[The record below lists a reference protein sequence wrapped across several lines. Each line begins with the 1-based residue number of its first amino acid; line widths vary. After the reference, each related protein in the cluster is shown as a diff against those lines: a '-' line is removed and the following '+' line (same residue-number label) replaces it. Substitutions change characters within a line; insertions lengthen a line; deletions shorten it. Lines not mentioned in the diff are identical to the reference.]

1 MKTTTVLSRFFSIA
15 LLAGLFG
22 AAQAQTVA
30 SDPQPPA
37 VPANASGNDVTPQS
51 DPMQNAAPMP
61 ATTQAD
67 PNSPA
72 VRDGMDN
79 TSAGASGTQGNS
91 GASSGTLNKTDQRIL
106 GDLAQANMDE
116 VAAAQVAQQ
125 KSQNDQVKNFAQQMI
140 TDHGQAL
147 KDVQTL
153 AQNKGVTL
161 PSGPDSKQQKMDD
174 KLNGLTGAAFDKAY
188 LKRAGVDAHKKVHN
202 MLARDQ
208 SRATDPDLK
217 ALIAKMQPTVDQHLA
232 TVQQLAN
239 SSAGG
244 SGTRGV
250 SAAGNPNAATSGN
263 TDSPLD
269 PNNPATHPRNKAKST
284 TGNTT
289 SDQQ

>member
-1 MKTTTVLSRFFSIA
+1 MKTATVSTRFFSIA

-22 AAQAQTVA
+22 MAQAQSVA
-30 SDPQPPA
+30 SDPRPPA
-37 VPANASGNDVTPQS
+37 VPANAMGNEVTPQS
-51 DPMQNAAPMP
+51 DPLQNAAPLP
-61 ATTQAD
+61 AATRAD

-72 VRDGMDN
+72 VRDGMD
-79 TSAGASGTQGNS
+79 SAGASGTQGS
-91 GASSGTLNKTDQRIL
+91 SASSATLNKTDQRIL
-106 GDLAQANMDE
+106 GELAQANLDE
-116 VAAAQVAQQ
+116 VAAAQLAQQ
-125 KSQNDQVKNFAQQMI
+125 KSQNERVKNFAQQMI

-147 KDVQTL
+147 QAVQTL

-161 PSGPDSKQQKMDD
+161 PTTPDSKQQKMDD
-174 KLNGLTGAAFDKAY
+174 KLNRLNGAAFDQAY
-188 LKRAGVDAHKKVHN
+188 LQRAGVDAHKKVHT
-202 MLARDQ
+202 MLAHDQ

-239 SSAGG
+239 SSAGA

-250 SAAGNPNAATSGN
+250 SASGTPNAATSGN

-269 PNNPATHPRNKAKST
+269 PNNPATHPRSKAKAT
-284 TGNTT
+284 TCNTT